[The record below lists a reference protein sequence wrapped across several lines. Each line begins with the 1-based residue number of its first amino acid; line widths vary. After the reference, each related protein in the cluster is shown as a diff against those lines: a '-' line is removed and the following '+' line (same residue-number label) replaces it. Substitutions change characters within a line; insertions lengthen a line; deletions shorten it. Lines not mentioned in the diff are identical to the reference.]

1 MITYDDQINIKVVI
15 VLTNITNINIIID
28 VSIIVI
34 IIIIIIT
41 IMVGISRCEQKTSSE
56 EERTPFFFS
65 FRELT
70 ALHTQKKRCEPTK
83 RTEAV
88 TALTALGLLHETE
101 ERTLFTLN
109 IVYIGHTLPHVR
121 TAVI

>member
-28 VSIIVI
+28 VSIIV
-34 IIIIIIT
+34 IIT